1 MKHKAFLKLTAKS
14 TIKNLP
20 RVLLAYGIFP
30 IFLALIIGYFQK
42 DAFTPSVENPIMK
55 ISIVDEDNTIQSEN
69 LISFLNSEE
78 MGKIIE
84 IDSEDYKYKLI
95 IPKGYEES
103 LSNKNEN
110 NVEIHMGKKAST
122 MSGKLL
128 GDLIDGYNIE
138 ISKAIYIEG
147 KMLESNISQEEI
159 SIMGEKIL
167 KAYNTELI
175 ENKFI
180 KVKKSLS
187 SFEHSS
193 ITFLSYMIFLV
204 LMNSNADTKENS
216 AFHNRIMST
225 PITKIQHFN
234 CEYFAFYFMAL
245 FLNTIYIMTY
255 RITGLSFQGSLPILI
270 LLIIVQ
276 SLLVTTISGFLT
288 AFFRKKI
295 LVPILYILMLLQL
308 ILGVSAP
315 AIEGM
320 NFEFLKIISKKYSP
334 DILISSTFRNYLIY
348 NNLES
353 IRGNLILIIGISI
366 GLYILSILKLKWS
379 GNYENPTT

>member
-1 MKHKAFLKLTAKS
+1 M
-14 TIKNLP
+14 
-20 RVLLAYGIFP
+20 AYGIFP

-122 MSGKLL
+122 KSGKLL

-147 KMLESNISQEEI
+147 KMLESNISQEEM
-159 SIMGEKIL
+159 SIMGERIL

-180 KVKKSLS
+180 KVKKSLT
-187 SFEHSS
+187 SFEHAS
-193 ITFLSYMIFLV
+193 ITFF
-204 LMNSNADTKENS
+204 
-216 AFHNRIMST
+216 
-225 PITKIQHFN
+225 
-234 CEYFAFYFMAL
+234 
-245 FLNTIYIMTY
+245 
-255 RITGLSFQGSLPILI
+255 
-270 LLIIVQ
+270 
-276 SLLVTTISGFLT
+276 
-288 AFFRKKI
+288 
-295 LVPILYILMLLQL
+295 
-308 ILGVSAP
+308 
-315 AIEGM
+315 
-320 NFEFLKIISKKYSP
+320 
-334 DILISSTFRNYLIY
+334 
-348 NNLES
+348 
-353 IRGNLILIIGISI
+353 
-366 GLYILSILKLKWS
+366 
-379 GNYENPTT
+379 